1 MPHLVAARRYAEALF
16 ELATRDDKVDAWRAD
31 IASACELATN
41 EEVVRVV
48 DNPAVPLAERREA
61 LRQLLGRRIS
71 SQVLNLS
78 LLLAY
83 RSRFSIMPAV
93 NDEYDD
99 LVRRSRG
106 IVSAT
111 ITSAAP
117 LSKRELDAVT
127 ARVADI
133 AGAQIEARTVVD
145 PGLIGGLS
153 VMIGDLQIDSSVAGR
168 LRRLRHELVQGA
180 S

>member
-1 MPHLVAARRYAEALF
+1 MPHLAAARRYAEALF
-16 ELATRDDKVDAWRAD
+16 ELATRDDRVDAWRAD
-31 IASACELATN
+31 LATACELAAN
-41 EEVVRVV
+41 PDVVRVV

-61 LRQLLGRRIS
+61 LHRLLGRVS
-71 SQVLNLS
+71 PQVLNLS

-83 RSRFSIMPAV
+83 RGRFSIMPAV
-93 NDEYDD
+93 GDEYDD

-117 LSKRELDAVT
+117 LTREELDAVT
-127 ARVADI
+127 ARVAEI
-133 AGAQIEARTVVD
+133 AGAQVEARSVVD
-145 PGLIGGLS
+145 PGLIGGVS

-168 LRRLRHELVQGA
+168 LRRLRHELVQRA